1 MPPESTVTLL
11 GPQRNPRL
19 DAVLRAQSLY
29 GARIALV
36 NPGWRER
43 EPDDGLLSSLA
54 GGNTVNLALWHRM
67 QEVWDADP
75 DLAAADRRRRDQ
87 LEELQELY
95 LLGLDHVLAA
105 IRAIHARV
113 PRTPSV
119 HERALADA
127 EQVLRDL
134 DRIHL
139 QRVSEVHGDFY
150 SQWPLHERPAVM
162 QARAAIARDLSA
174 VQCVV
179 VPGGHVGVLLG
190 ALHLFNVAHQIDVPV
205 IAWGAGAMA
214 LTDLVVLFHD
224 RAAHGPAVAELFT
237 RGIGMVH
244 RVVAL
249 PSARER
255 LDLGD
260 HLRMGILARRFA
272 PASCLLLDE
281 HAHVEFTRGGTVP
294 PGSPVLAT
302 DGMARLSG
310 AA

>member
-1 MPPESTVTLL
+1 MPPEPTVTLL
-11 GPQRNPRL
+11 GPQRNPRV
-19 DAVLRAQSLY
+19 DAVLRAQCLY

-43 EPDDGLLSSLA
+43 EPDDGLLSSVA

-75 DLAAADRRRRDQ
+75 DLAAADRRRRAQ
-87 LEELQELY
+87 LEESQELY
-95 LLGLDHVLAA
+95 LLGLDHVLSA
-105 IRAIHARV
+105 IKALHARQ
-113 PRTPSV
+113 PRTPWV
-119 HERALADA
+119 HERAVADA

-139 QRVSEVHGDFY
+139 QRVSEIHADFY
-150 SQWPLHERPAVM
+150 AHWPLHERLAVA
-162 QARAAIARDLSA
+162 QARAAIARELSD

-179 VPGGHVGVLLG
+179 IPGGHVGVLLG
-190 ALHLFNVAHQIDVPV
+190 ALHLFNLAHHIDVPV

-214 LTDLVVLFHD
+214 LTDVVVLFHD
-224 RAAHGPAVAELFT
+224 RAAHGPAVAELFS

-244 RVVAL
+244 GVVAL
-249 PSARER
+249 PSAKER
-255 LDLGD
+255 LDLD
-260 HLRMGILARRFA
+260 NHVRMGVLARRFA

-281 HAHVEFTRGGTVP
+281 HAHVEFIRGGTLP
-294 PGSPVLAT
+294 HGSPVLAA
-302 DGMARLSG
+302 DGTARLSG